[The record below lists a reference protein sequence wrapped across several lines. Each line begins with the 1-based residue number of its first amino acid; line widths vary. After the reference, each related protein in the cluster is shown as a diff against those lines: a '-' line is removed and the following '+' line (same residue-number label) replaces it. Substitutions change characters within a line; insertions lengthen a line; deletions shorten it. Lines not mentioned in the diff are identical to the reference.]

1 MKHNIFDLNLP
12 KDSRNKQLEVISRD
26 HFRPLFDVKRFLI
39 KEEHI
44 DNGVDFRIEV
54 KVNAC
59 VTGFGFNFQLKSTE
73 SIKPNSDG
81 SYSKNIETTNIEYL
95 LNNGQPA
102 FYGFYVDA
110 ENLFYY
116 TDLKKVVFD
125 LNLKNPQWQSQSN
138 HTVRFADK
146 LDPEAINDIYS
157 NALTEGQMLRMIQ
170 SSLAQRLAN
179 QQLGDKI
186 IIDLNSKVITDSKII
201 DLIENYGLLMIDE
214 CRWTDVINLHKQ
226 STSAHERSP
235 KYNLVIGVSFYYAG
249 EFFKAMDYL
258 RETNNQLQL
267 LETYLKEYMLF
278 FYYSLQR
285 IFHIISEEEYLKLS
299 STFSESSDITLHKR
313 LEEAAILKG
322 EMFSS
327 KEFVS
332 KQFEDIV
339 KDIIENP
346 TSSSYIKL
354 LAKIEFAYYR
364 SEQFICRLI
373 MMLELGHKKQVD
385 TTFNAINQE
394 FHDLM
399 NESMEI
405 NSNFGNHLCGMKHS
419 SFIIHFDCIYRRH
432 QKSNVL
438 DEVLPGILENIE
450 KSHHYFCTI
459 NHVENELYS
468 LSVLLEYYQNL
479 EDQNKISEVEK
490 RLYQYKS
497 KYGNHEFN
505 RKIDFTTN
513 GGTFVSHIIA
523 MAKNVDL
530 VVEESKQMEKEMEEI
545 ERAESIKVLDLKGDH
560 YTIHLM
566 PLGYFQLPADK
577 TETLFNILKITDV
590 NLKNQLTDMFK
601 QIIPVINCFPPKILK
616 EGPLRG
622 MMEDQG
628 MPSRR
633 NIHRIR
639 KELFLNEFP
648 RKR

>member
-285 IFHIISEEEYLKLS
+285 IFHI
-299 STFSESSDITLHKR
+299 T
-313 LEEAAILKG
+313 
-322 EMFSS
+322 
-327 KEFVS
+327 
-332 KQFEDIV
+332 
-339 KDIIENP
+339 
-346 TSSSYIKL
+346 
-354 LAKIEFAYYR
+354 
-364 SEQFICRLI
+364 
-373 MMLELGHKKQVD
+373 
-385 TTFNAINQE
+385 
-394 FHDLM
+394 
-399 NESMEI
+399 
-405 NSNFGNHLCGMKHS
+405 
-419 SFIIHFDCIYRRH
+419 
-432 QKSNVL
+432 
-438 DEVLPGILENIE
+438 
-450 KSHHYFCTI
+450 
-459 NHVENELYS
+459 
-468 LSVLLEYYQNL
+468 SVL
-479 EDQNKISEVEK
+479 NK
-490 RLYQYKS
+490 
-497 KYGNHEFN
+497 F
-505 RKIDFTTN
+505 
-513 GGTFVSHIIA
+513 
-523 MAKNVDL
+523 
-530 VVEESKQMEKEMEEI
+530 
-545 ERAESIKVLDLKGDH
+545 
-560 YTIHLM
+560 
-566 PLGYFQLPADK
+566 
-577 TETLFNILKITDV
+577 
-590 NLKNQLTDMFK
+590 
-601 QIIPVINCFPPKILK
+601 
-616 EGPLRG
+616 
-622 MMEDQG
+622 
-628 MPSRR
+628 
-633 NIHRIR
+633 
-639 KELFLNEFP
+639 
-648 RKR
+648 